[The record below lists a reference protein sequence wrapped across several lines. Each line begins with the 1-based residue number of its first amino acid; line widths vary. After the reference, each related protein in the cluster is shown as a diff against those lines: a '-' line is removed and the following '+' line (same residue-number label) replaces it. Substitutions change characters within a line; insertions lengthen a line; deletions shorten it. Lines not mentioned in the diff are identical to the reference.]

1 MRSCRR
7 HRASPI
13 HVVLSVVRKV
23 PYSKAG
29 DQAGALPGEDE
40 LKVRAL
46 LVDGVLKGWSTG
58 DAHDVAD
65 RSLVVRRVIRL
76 NDALPSDKAE
86 GNEKP
91 GLGGK
96 LGHWV
101 WQRGPWLLVDRV
113 SGHLVALKLQDYDPG
128 VSQISRFRDYGAYCG
143 VTASGRSLFAVV
155 AQMAAQSCA
164 G

>member
-1 MRSCRR
+1 M
-7 HRASPI
+7 
-13 HVVLSVVRKV
+13 
-23 PYSKAG
+23 
-29 DQAGALPGEDE
+29 PGEDE

-86 GNEKP
+86 GNEK
-91 GLGGK
+91 
-96 LGHWV
+96 
-101 WQRGPWLLVDRV
+101 
-113 SGHLVALKLQDYDPG
+113 LQDYDPG